1 MKSLEFAPRNL
12 LLPFALCAVLRAQDA
27 PPPTLTMPD
36 GTVRVSGGVIAG
48 HLLNKVTPVIPREVL
63 NARVSGV
70 VVMHVII
77 GKDGNVETVSVISEA
92 PAMRQPVVDAVK
104 QWTYRPYLLNGHP
117 VKVGTTVTCDLVF
130 GAASG
135 K

>member
-1 MKSLEFAPRNL
+1 
-12 LLPFALCAVLRAQDA
+12 
-27 PPPTLTMPD
+27 
-36 GTVRVSGGVIAG
+36 VIAG